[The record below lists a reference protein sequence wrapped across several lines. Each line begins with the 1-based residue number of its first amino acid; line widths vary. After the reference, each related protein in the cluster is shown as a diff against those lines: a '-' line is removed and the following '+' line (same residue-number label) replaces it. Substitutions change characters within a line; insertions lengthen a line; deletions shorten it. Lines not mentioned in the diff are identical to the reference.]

1 MHMTLPFRNSGD
13 VLQKTQRESALPQ
26 SNPAREEIEACLA
39 TRDLL
44 LREAEKHTTYTSL
57 RRAISAN
64 EFAIDCLRT
73 ARSPYE
79 AQALPE
85 SQALGERRRC
95 QAVRLRLAELEIC
108 LRRRAA

>member
-13 VLQKTQRESALPQ
+13 VLEKTQRESALPQ
-26 SNPAREEIEACLA
+26 SNSAREEIEACLA